1 VQADEVERTP
11 DRERVRRL
19 LTVPVEEVA
28 TYGFVVGYSRVG
40 MARLSDP
47 EPFESLRGGNL
58 DHTEDALI
66 AATADYENAT
76 LVTEDRRLR
85 GRATSRAST

>member
-1 VQADEVERTP
+1 
-11 DRERVRRL
+11 
-19 LTVPVEEVA
+19 
-28 TYGFVVGYSRVG
+28 

-47 EPFESLRGGNL
+47 EPFESLRGGNV

-66 AATADYENAT
+66 AATAEYEDAT

-85 GRATSRAST
+85 GRAIKQGIDVIGWSELRDRLHDA